1 MNAPDPKKRFK
12 LGDIL
17 RKLNEENAA
26 ARGVKKREVD
36 DEPGALESRREN
48 NTLLTR
54 PDVSL
59 PEQPRFGGTPDR
71 DDAGRPT
78 APTTGDG
85 VRSAYDPSYA
95 AGASPPPPE
104 RNTVTPAADAGL
116 PPPKAPDTLD
126 AGEEAEEF
134 DIYRYLSVVYRRKGI
149 IALTIAVFTAVSLY
163 TYLTGGKYYTAHA
176 RMLFNP
182 GYQEIISDN
191 VISFEAWGSREKKL
205 NTHLN
210 LLKTNQEVLHLVCT
224 DLGAD
229 VTPGVIQSSLVIER
243 GNTGGEKNDIIE
255 LKFSN
260 RNSELA
266 RDVLNSLCRTY
277 INYILEVNAQ
287 DITKMVMKFSA
298 QIDKIKDELR
308 EKEDRLRV
316 FKEQNRMVRLSSET
330 EAVVSKLSEMEAEL
344 QQTELA
350 MIESKD
356 KFGILQKQISQQ
368 DIEIVQSVTYEDPYR
383 KRLGELEFE
392 KNISL
397 AEYSPDHFKIQKI
410 QQEIDRIKN
419 ILKSNVNKSIQNET
433 TVRNPVREQL
443 RQDLVTLTI
452 DKSSLEAKHSAL
464 QEVIKKLNDEVVKL
478 PSLEQQYATLERETQ
493 ALSKAEQMLEDQY
506 EKIKI
511 KRDSQES
518 DLKMLEWAQTPTR
531 AYMNVKSSRVF
542 MAMLMGLIIGVALA
556 FLLEY
561 LDQTIKEIKDVER
574 ILEVPLLGVVPFI
587 EGENTVLEVDS
598 KKWKNKLEPFRSLR
612 ANLKHIAAANKL
624 QTFMICSAVKGEG
637 KTTLTVNMAITFA
650 MDGKRVIV
658 IDGDL
663 RRPQIHAL
671 LGVAKETGLSDYLLG
686 SAEISRII
694 KPTRFDNLF
703 VITSGERPHNPA
715 ELIGTV
721 RFGQLITELAG
732 RADYVFLDTPALLPV
747 SDAITMAPRI
757 KACIMVTRTLWTPI
771 KAARHARAQLK
782 QINAPIIG
790 AILNGVSH
798 ARGYYPY
805 YYGYY
810 RYYAYKYTYDY
821 DEDRKERFTW
831 REFGLRFEE
840 KLRGGLMNL
849 RGSFPRYLASGGRHL
864 RGMMRKKRFW
874 ALLLAFIAI
883 SFAAPWLKE
892 KKAANAV
899 PGIRYL
905 EGKNAVRPGTIPRR
919 PAGNPAAAGVPLEAA
934 RRSVMR
940 DSVRSGDTPAA
951 QRATGHDSPG
961 ALFSDWLNAV
971 RSRDAVA
978 ALMYYDTL
986 NFRYPGGGISEWRRF
1001 VHDSLFSKTIGAGIL
1016 RIDSSDIA
1024 EIDTLVANATADVS
1038 MTDGAVSSRVQFVQ
1052 LWQKN
1057 SGTWRI
1063 VREKHRYIE

>member
-1 MNAPDPKKRFK
+1 MNAPDQKKRFK

-26 ARGVKKREVD
+26 ARGAKNREVD
-36 DEPGALESRREN
+36 NEPPASNARREN

-54 PDVSL
+54 PDDSL
-59 PEQPRFGGTPDR
+59 PEQPRFGGPAAHEGEDLPAAPAVDERLYTGN
-71 DDAGRPT
+71 DAPRPEAA
-78 APTTGDG
+78 APAP
-85 VRSAYDPSYA
+85 VVSRSADQ
-95 AGASPPPPE
+95 SPP
-104 RNTVTPAADAGL
+104 RG
-116 PPPKAPDTLD
+116 PDTLD

-134 DIYRYLSVVYRRKGI
+134 DIYRYLSVIYRRKGI
-149 IALTIAVFTAVSLY
+149 IAITILVFTAVSLY

-182 GYQEIISDN
+182 AYQEIISDN

-224 DLGAD
+224 ELGGD

-255 LKFSN
+255 LTFSN
-260 RNSELA
+260 RNAELA

-316 FKEQNRMVRLSSET
+316 FKEQNRMVHLSSET
-330 EAVVSKLSEMEAEL
+330 EAVVGKLSEMEASL

-356 KFGILQKQISQQ
+356 KFAILQKQISQQ
-368 DIEIVQSVTYEDPYR
+368 DIEIVQSTTYEDPYR
-383 KRLGELEFE
+383 KRLNELEFE
-392 KNISL
+392 LNISL
-397 AEYSPDHFKIQKI
+397 AEYSPDHFKIQKL

-433 TVRNPVREQL
+433 MVTNPVREQL

-452 DKSSLEAKHSAL
+452 EKSSLEAKHSAL
-464 QEVIKKLNDEVVKL
+464 QEIIRKLNDEVVKL
-478 PSLEQQYATLERETQ
+478 PSLEQQYATLDRETQ
-493 ALSKAEQMLEDQY
+493 ALNKAEQMLEDQY

-518 DLKMLEWAQTPTR
+518 DLKMLEWALMPTR
-531 AYMNVKSSRVF
+531 AFMNVKSSRVF
-542 MAMLMGLIIGVALA
+542 MGMLMGLIIGVALA

-612 ANLKHIAAANKL
+612 ANLKHIATANKL

-637 KTTLTVNMAITFA
+637 KTTLAVNMAITFA

-663 RRPQIHAL
+663 RRPQIHSL
-671 LGVAKETGLSDYLLG
+671 LGVAKETGLSDYLLD
-686 SAEISRII
+686 SAEISQII
-694 KPTRFDNLF
+694 KPTRFENLF

-721 RFGQLITELAG
+721 RFEQLMKELAG

-757 KACIMVTRTLWTPI
+757 KACIMVTRTLWTPT

-782 QINAPIIG
+782 QINAPVIG

-849 RGSFPRYLASGGRHL
+849 RGSLPRYLASGGRHL
-864 RGMMRKKRFW
+864 RGVMRHTTFW
-874 ALLLAFIAI
+874 ALLLAFLAI
-883 SFAAPWLKE
+883 SLMAPWLRE

-905 EGKNAVRPGTIPRR
+905 EGSNGVRPGPVSPRAAANPA
-919 PAGNPAAAGVPLEAA
+919 PAGMPLEAV
-934 RRSVMR
+934 RRSAQR
-940 DSVRSGDTPAA
+940 DSILPADMPAVQETHEAPHARFSG
-951 QRATGHDSPG
+951 
-961 ALFSDWLNAV
+961 WLSAV
-971 RSRDAVA
+971 RSRDAAA
-978 ALMYYDTL
+978 ALGYYDSL
-986 NFRYPGGGISEWRRF
+986 NFQYPGGGFGAWRAF
-1001 VHDSLFSKTIGAGIL
+1001 VRDSLFSKTIGAGIP
-1016 RIDSSDIA
+1016 RIDSSGIA
-1024 EIDTLVANATADVS
+1024 AIDSLVASATADVS
-1038 MTDGAVSSRVQFVQ
+1038 AINGKDTSRVQFVQ
-1052 LWQKN
+1052 LWRKS

-1063 VREKHRYIE
+1063 VREKHHAME

>member
-1 MNAPDPKKRFK
+1 MNAPDQKKRFK

-26 ARGVKKREVD
+26 ARGARDGEVD
-36 DEPGALESRREN
+36 DEAAASDARREN
-48 NTLLTR
+48 NTLLTK
-54 PDVSL
+54 PDISL
-59 PEQPRFGGTPDR
+59 PEQPRFGGS
-71 DDAGRPT
+71 AGRGDDDRPA
-78 APTTGDG
+78 APAVDERLHSGNEAPRPDAS
-85 VRSAYDPSYA
+85 VPAPSHIEKNA
-95 AGASPPPPE
+95 GTPGSPAGAGQSPP
-104 RNTVTPAADAGL
+104 RG
-116 PPPKAPDTLD
+116 PDTLD

-134 DIYRYLSVVYRRKGI
+134 DIYRYLSLIYRRKGI
-149 IALTIAVFTAVSLY
+149 IALTIFVFTAVSLY

-210 LLKTNQEVLHLVCT
+210 PLKTNQEVLHLVCT
-224 DLGAD
+224 ELGGD

-260 RNSELA
+260 RNAELA

-316 FKEQNRMVRLSSET
+316 FKEQNRMVHLSTET
-330 EAVVSKLSEMEAEL
+330 EGVVSKLSGMEAEL

-356 KFGILQKQISQQ
+356 KFAILQKQISQQ

-410 QQEIDRIKN
+410 QQEIDRIKD

-443 RQDLVTLTI
+443 RQDLVSLTI
-452 DKSSLEAKHSAL
+452 ERSSLEAKQSAL

-478 PSLEQQYATLERETQ
+478 PLLEQQYATLERETQ
-493 ALSKAEQMLEDQY
+493 ALDKAEQMLEDQY

-518 DLKMLEWAQTPTR
+518 DLKMLEWAQMPTR
-531 AYMNVKSSRVF
+531 AFMNVKSSRVF
-542 MAMLMGLIIGVALA
+542 MGMLMGLIIGVALA

-587 EGENTVLEVDS
+587 EGENTVLEIDS

-612 ANLKHIAAANKL
+612 ANLKHIATANKL

-637 KTTLTVNMAITFA
+637 KTTLAVNMAITFA

-663 RRPQIHAL
+663 RRPQIHTL
-671 LGVAKETGLSDYLLG
+671 LGVAREPGLSDYLLD
-686 SAEISRII
+686 SAEISQVI
-694 KPTRFDNLF
+694 KPTRYDNLF

-721 RFGQLITELAG
+721 RFDQLLLELAG

-747 SDAITMAPRI
+747 SDAITMAPKI
-757 KACIMVTRTLWTPI
+757 KAGIMVTRSLWTPV

-782 QINAPIIG
+782 QINIPVVG

-821 DEDRKERFTW
+821 DEDRKERFSW
-831 REFGLRFEE
+831 REFGLGIEE
-840 KLRGGLMNL
+840 KLRSGLLNV

-864 RGMMRKKRFW
+864 RGVMRHKTFW
-874 ALLLAFIAI
+874 ALLLAFLAI

-899 PGIRYL
+899 PGIQYL
-905 EGKNAVRPGTIPRR
+905 EGKNAVRPA
-919 PAGNPAAAGVPLEAA
+919 PAGMPLEAV
-934 RRSVMR
+934 RRSAAS
-940 DSVRSGDTPAA
+940 DSVPPADTLAAGGAPAY
-951 QRATGHDSPG
+951 RAPD
-961 ALFSDWLNAV
+961 ALFSGWLNAA
-971 RSRDAVA
+971 RSRDAAA

-986 NFRYPGGGISEWRRF
+986 NFRYPGGGISEWRTF
-1001 VHDSLFSKTIGAGIL
+1001 VHDSLFSNTIGAGIL
-1016 RIDSSDIA
+1016 RVDSSDIA
-1024 EIDTLVANATADVS
+1024 AIDSSVANATAALS
-1038 MTDGAVSSRVQFVQ
+1038 AIDGQDTSRVQIVQ

-1063 VREKHRYIE
+1063 VREKHRRIE